1 MSDTTP
7 AVPSPPE
14 ARRSYRQISGI
25 AESNAAIDEVIATA
39 QRTLRIFDFT
49 LMNRGF
55 NSPSRYDALRHFL
68 VAGRAHRILM
78 ALHEPEL
85 LERECPRLMM
95 LLRQFPMSIAIHR
108 TVSMA
113 RSAMDPFVLADDRSV
128 WHQMHYSQ
136 LRAIVA
142 LHSPVDAVPIVQRFN
157 EIWDQ
162 SEPAISATTT
172 GL

>member
-1 MSDTTP
+1 MSDTIP
-7 AVPSPPE
+7 GAPRPPDNP
-14 ARRSYRQISGI
+14 RSYRMLSGI

-55 NSPSRYDALRHFL
+55 NSPSRFDAMRHFL
-68 VAGRAHRILM
+68 VAGRAHRILI
-78 ALHEPEL
+78 ALHETDL
-85 LERECPRLMM
+85 LERECPRLLM

-113 RSAMDPFVLADDRSV
+113 RSAMDPFVLADDHSV

-142 LHSPVDAVPIVQRFN
+142 LHSPLDAVPIVQRFN

>member
-1 MSDTTP
+1 MSDATP
-7 AVPSPPE
+7 GAPQPADNP
-14 ARRSYRQISGI
+14 RSYRMLSGI
-25 AESNAAIDEVIATA
+25 ADSNAAIDEVIATA
-39 QRTLRIFDFT
+39 QRTLCIFDFT

-55 NSPSRYDALRHFL
+55 NSPSRFVTMRKFL
-68 VAGRAHRILM
+68 VAGRAHRILI
-78 ALHEPEL
+78 ALHEPDL
-85 LERECPRLMM
+85 LERECPRLLM